1 MIKITLEYQSLEEA
15 QDALTLLSGGYTG
28 SPVVQHR
35 NGSSLAPG
43 ADGGTAKEN
52 STVIESTDEAA
63 QDDPPAKTTKK
74 KSAEKKTRKT
84 TKPETQDDA
93 PAADAPTKENVRDKL
108 AAVGDKIDF
117 GAVREIVQR
126 FGANGL
132 KELDES
138 QYADVIKA
146 CKAKLAE

>member
-1 MIKITLEYQSLEEA
+1 MIKITVELEVADLSEVPDLAQKLGIPASAPITAETTTSTAAPDSTVDAVTESEA
-15 QDALTLLSGGYTG
+15 Q
-28 SPVVQHR
+28 
-35 NGSSLAPG
+35 
-43 ADGGTAKEN
+43 
-52 STVIESTDEAA
+52 EAET
-63 QDDPPAKTTKK
+63 PPAKTAKK
-74 KSAEKKTRKT
+74 KSAKKKTRKT
-84 TKPETQDDA
+84 TRPETQDDA

-138 QYADVIKA
+138 QYADVIEA
-146 CKAKLAE
+146 CEAKLAE